1 MKYKRLAAALAVIS
15 ICSTVL
21 VGCGEKRENEDKSE
35 KNAKSVLTLSLIHI

>member
-35 KNAKSVLTLSLIHI
+35 KMLSQY